1 MAERLA
7 ELGADV
13 AIHDISWTAPAKYGE
28 APDLDAVAKE
38 IARHGGRVAAVS
50 GNIGDKAAVAKMK
63 QEIEA
68 KLGTVDILVN
78 CAGGDIGA
86 SGGKPDPNDAL
97 GIPLEDIRALTENN
111 LYGTIL
117 VCQAFVPPMV
127 KAGSGSVINIASAA
141 AHFGVTNGVI
151 YAALKAAVVH
161 YTRCLAKEL
170 QDAGRA
176 GQCREPGR
184 DQDGALP
191 GDARRRPEDDGLVDR
206 SRSFAT
212 PSRPRSRTRSRSW
225 RAREASSSTVRS
237 CGSTAARRCFRD
249 DRKKGGRRTMA
260 GERFE
265 GMTAVVTGGASG
277 IGFAVS
283 RRFVGRR
290 RTGQRCGTSIKAG
303 LTRRRRSLATGA
315 SPAASTSPIPTTSNA
330 RPTRRGPRWAAST
343 RSSAAP
349 AWRERTR
356 S

>member
-1 MAERLA
+1 MSMELSGKIAFVTGSGRGLGRAMAERLA

-50 GNIGDKAAVAKMK
+50 GNIGDKSAVAKMK
-63 QEIEA
+63 QEIETR
-68 KLGTVDILVN
+68 LGTVDILVN

-170 QDAGRA
+170 QAQGVRINA
-176 GQCREPGR
+176 VESRR
-184 DQDGALP
+184 DQDRAFSGDPGRRSKDDELLDKVACALRRAGRDCGCGRVP
-191 GDARRRPEDDGLVDR
+191 GGPEKQVHQRSGPEGRRRRDAVSGMIE
-206 SRSFAT
+206 
-212 PSRPRSRTRSRSW
+212 
-225 RAREASSSTVRS
+225 
-237 CGSTAARRCFRD
+237 RRVEGND
-249 DRKKGGRRTMA
+249 GRRT
-260 GERFE
+260 F
-265 GMTAVVTGGASG
+265 
-277 IGFAVS
+277 
-283 RRFVGRR
+283 RRHDGDRHGRR
-290 RTGQRCGTSIKAG
+290 LRDRVCGLAPVRGRRGTGNALG
-303 LTRRRRSLATGA
+303 RRSRQA
-315 SPAASTSPIPTTSNA
+315 
-330 RPTRRGPRWAAST
+330 
-343 RSSAAP
+343 
-349 AWRERTR
+349 
-356 S
+356 